1 MAPNSEDPAWQPR
14 PAWDGVGLAVLEAQ
28 SDAEL
33 AGALKG
39 SAMRRTKV
47 QGLRRNVRIA
57 LDNAEATAA
66 TRHRPADPV

>member
-1 MAPNSEDPAWQPR
+1 M
-14 PAWDGVGLAVLEAQ
+14 LEAQ